1 MWSRISTSCRRSSR
15 PLESGPRGHPR
26 RKFLPLLQG
35 KSIPWRDG
43 LLYEYYWERNFP
55 ETPTLHALRGERY
68 KYVHYYGIWDSDE
81 LYDMQ
86 EDPLETNNLIYS
98 PKHQDVIKEM
108 NQKLF
113 DIMENTGAMSIP
125 LYRDRGG
132 QMNLRN
138 PEGAKPADFPPEL
151 VRKPAK

>member
-1 MWSRISTSCRRSSR
+1 M
-15 PLESGPRGHPR
+15 
-26 RKFLPLLQG
+26 
-35 KSIPWRDG
+35 
-43 LLYEYYWERNFP
+43 
-55 ETPTLHALRGERY
+55 HALRGERY
-68 KYVHYYGIWDSDE
+68 KYVHYYGIWDTDE

-86 EDPLETNNLIYS
+86 EDPLETNNLIFS

-138 PEGAKPADFPPEL
+138 PEGAKPANFPPEL
-151 VRKPAK
+151 MRKPAKPQ